1 MATEDTVALEVTDKK
16 ADLATEVWR
25 LLYRSVEAQQERWR
39 HGFDD
44 LGLTFVQRHFLMELA
59 SMPPSSMSTLA
70 RRMDVDPS
78 WVTGV
83 IDHLE
88 QRGYVQRRPARHD
101 RRVKLVD
108 LTPEG
113 RQTSEALGRLRDE
126 PPATLLGMPESDL
139 RELLRI
145 MCAAVDRQNT

>member
-1 MATEDTVALEVTDKK
+1 MTDKK
-16 ADLATEVWR
+16 TELATQVWR
-25 LLYRSVEAQQERWR
+25 LLLRCLEAQHERWR
-39 HGFDD
+39 HGLGD

-70 RRMDVDPS
+70 RRMEVDPS

-88 QRGYVQRRPARHD
+88 QRGYVQRRPAHHD

-108 LTPEG
+108 VTPQG
-113 RQTSEALGRLRDE
+113 RQTSEALSRLRDE

-145 MCAAVDRQNT
+145 VYAAVKRQGG

>member
-1 MATEDTVALEVTDKK
+1 VIEVTAKK
-16 ADLATEVWR
+16 AELATQVWR
-25 LLYRSVEAQQERWR
+25 LLFQCLEAQQERWR
-39 HGFDD
+39 QGLGE
-44 LGLTFVQRHFLMELA
+44 LGLTSVQRHFLMALA

-70 RRMDVDPS
+70 RRMEVDPS

-88 QRGYVQRRPARHD
+88 QRGYVQRRLAQHD

-108 LTPEG
+108 LTPQG
-113 RQTSEALGRLRDE
+113 HKASEALGRLRDD

-145 MCAAVDRQNT
+145 LCAAVNRQNG

>member
-1 MATEDTVALEVTDKK
+1 E
-16 ADLATEVWR
+16 
-25 LLYRSVEAQQERWR
+25 
-39 HGFDD
+39 
-44 LGLTFVQRHFLMELA
+44 LGLTLVQGQFVMELA
-59 SMPPSSMSTLA
+59 CMPPSSMSTLA

-126 PPATLLGMPESDL
+126 PPRTLLAMPASSLPDL
-139 RELLRI
+139 LPI
-145 MCAAVDRQNT
+145 